1 MKEIV
6 IGESD
11 FKGVLVRDNYY
22 IDKTI
27 LILKSP
33 IGDVSVLDK
42 IFKEVRYDKF
52 RKRCKIY
59 KRSWT

>member
-11 FKGVLVRDNYY
+11 FKRVLVRDNYY

-33 IGDVSVLDK
+33 IEGRFCFGQNIQRGK
-42 IFKEVRYDKF
+42 I
-52 RKRCKIY
+52 
-59 KRSWT
+59 

>member
-1 MKEIV
+1 MKESV

-11 FKGVLVRDNYY
+11 FKRVLVRDNYY

-33 IGDVSVLDK
+33 IGGR
-42 IFKEVRYDKF
+42 ICF
-52 RKRCKIY
+52 
-59 KRSWT
+59 

>member
-11 FKGVLVRDNYY
+11 FKGGLVRVQF
-22 IDKTI
+22 
-27 LILKSP
+27 
-33 IGDVSVLDK
+33 GDVSVFDK